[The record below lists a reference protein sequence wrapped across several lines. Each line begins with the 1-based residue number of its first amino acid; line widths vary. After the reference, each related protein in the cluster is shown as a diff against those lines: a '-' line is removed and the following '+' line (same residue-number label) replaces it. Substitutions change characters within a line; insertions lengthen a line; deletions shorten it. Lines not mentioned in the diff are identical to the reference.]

1 MGPTCAGLTRS
12 IKYIDLGLCSPHCRK
27 NTKVSGISV
36 TVPDM
41 FPILKYLEHSQR
53 KTDKTRRTS
62 SLSDECPC
70 PPQESLHQ
78 HKSQL
83 LPAVPE
89 LHVEASSEISHDNS
103 VRSRDSQTESHDSH
117 VTSDVDHTSCAN
129 RVVEIDK
136 IDEEVE
142 KLAIKCK
149 SRCRLFSWDT
159 TGVAA
164 PPVVSTASGSAV
176 PSKDWAVSSTEG
188 KSTLESRLNSFD
200 GRFRAPSSDM

>member
-1 MGPTCAGLTRS
+1 MSC
-12 IKYIDLGLCSPHCRK
+12 YVHCRK
-27 NTKVSGISV
+27 NTKVSGIRV

-41 FPILKYLEHSQR
+41 FPVLKYLEHSQR
-53 KTDKTRRTS
+53 KVDTTQGTVSPSGD
-62 SLSDECPC
+62 CPC
-70 PPQESLHQ
+70 LPQESPYQ
-78 HKSQL
+78 RKSQL

-89 LHVEASSEISHDNS
+89 LDIEVSSEISHDVS

-117 VTSDVDHTSCAN
+117 VTGDVDHTSCAN

-149 SRCRLFSWDT
+149 ARCRLFSCDAA
-159 TGVAA
+159 GV
-164 PPVVSTASGSAV
+164 PHSVTSTASGSDIS
-176 PSKDWAVSSTEG
+176 SKDWAVSSTEG
-188 KSTLESRLNSFD
+188 KPTLESRLNSFD

>member
-1 MGPTCAGLTRS
+1 M
-12 IKYIDLGLCSPHCRK
+12 
-27 NTKVSGISV
+27 

-53 KTDKTRRTS
+53 KPDKTQGPPP
-62 SLSDECPC
+62 SDDCPC
-70 PPQESLHQ
+70 HPQEPTH
-78 HKSQL
+78 HRKSQL
-83 LPAVPE
+83 LPAVPK
-89 LHVEASSEISHDNS
+89 LHIEGSSEISHDHS

-117 VTSDVDHTSCAN
+117 VTSDVDHVSCAN

-159 TGVAA
+159 TGMA
-164 PPVVSTASGSAV
+164 PPVASTASGSAV

-188 KSTLESRLNSFD
+188 NSTLESRLNSFD